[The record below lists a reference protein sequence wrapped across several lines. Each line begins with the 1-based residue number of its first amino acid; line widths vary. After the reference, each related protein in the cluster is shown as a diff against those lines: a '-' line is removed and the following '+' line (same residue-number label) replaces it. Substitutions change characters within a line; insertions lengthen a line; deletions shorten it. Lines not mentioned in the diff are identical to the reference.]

1 MKTTYTLIATLLF
14 SQLIF
19 ATNIPDANFE
29 QALINLGYDSGTPD
43 GTVPTTNIASITNLN
58 VNNQNIS
65 DLTGIEDFTSLIN
78 LFCVSNQLTN
88 LNVSSNT
95 NLVILN
101 CDGNLLT
108 SLDLSNNLSLRAL
121 LCQFNQL
128 TSLDLSQNTML
139 AGLDCYG
146 NQLTE
151 LDLSLNV
158 NLDSLGCANNLL
170 TCLNI
175 KNGNNL
181 NMGKMISVE
190 NPLLVCI
197 EVDDA
202 TWSATNWTNIDPASN
217 FDTNCNVSCSSATT
231 EISEN
236 TVEINIYPNPTKNYF
251 TIETQQPQL
260 ITVYSVLG
268 KEILTNN
275 INSST
280 VIDLSELPSGIY
292 FLNATNDHGVVSTKK
307 IIKQ

>member
-202 TWSATNWTNIDPASN
+202 TWSAANWTNIDPASN

>member
-1 MKTTYTLIATLLF
+1 
-14 SQLIF
+14 
-19 ATNIPDANFE
+19 
-29 QALINLGYDSGTPD
+29 
-43 GTVPTTNIASITNLN
+43 
-58 VNNQNIS
+58 
-65 DLTGIEDFTSLIN
+65 
-78 LFCVSNQLTN
+78 
-88 LNVSSNT
+88 
-95 NLVILN
+95 
-101 CDGNLLT
+101 
-108 SLDLSNNLSLRAL
+108 
-121 LCQFNQL
+121 
-128 TSLDLSQNTML
+128 
-139 AGLDCYG
+139 
-146 NQLTE
+146 
-151 LDLSLNV
+151 
-158 NLDSLGCANNLL
+158 
-170 TCLNI
+170 
-175 KNGNNL
+175 
-181 NMGKMISVE
+181 MISVE

-217 FDTNCNVSCSSATT
+217 FDTNCNFSCSSATT

-292 FLNATNDHGVVSTKK
+292 FLNATNDHGEVSTKK